1 MQRKRIWL
9 SAVLLILICFL
20 IGLIWH
26 QELTKIFVSHQIE
39 VNREEAAET
48 AGRLISHR
56 GACTLAP
63 ENSLPA
69 FRQAGELGYWGVE
82 CDVSVTKDGNFVLM
96 HDSTVNRTTN
106 GRGFVSHFTLE
117 EIRKLRIDVGANVR
131 YYMDLQV
138 PTLEEFLQICEGYD
152 MTPVIELKVLLED
165 ADYDTLVSILQR
177 AGMEDNALVI
187 SFDYEK
193 LKRLREK
200 SPVHTMLLSK
210 SPSKDTVDL
219 ALTLENCD
227 LGMDYRSCNRSL
239 VSYAQENGILLN
251 MYTVNDELIRRDLT
265 RWGIHFIT
273 TDLLKPE

>member
-1 MQRKRIWL
+1 MSR
-9 SAVLLILICFL
+9 
-20 IGLIWH
+20 
-26 QELTKIFVSHQIE
+26 QIE

-69 FRQAGELGYWGVE
+69 FRLAGELGYWGVE

-138 PTLEEFLQICEGYD
+138 PTLEEFLQICEEYD
-152 MTPVIELKVLLED
+152 MKPVIELKVLLED
-165 ADYDTLVSILQR
+165 ADYDTLVSILQQ

-239 VSYAQENGILLN
+239 VHYAQENGILLN
-251 MYTVNDELIRRDLT
+251 VYTVNDELIRRDLT

>member
-26 QELTKIFVSHQIE
+26 QELTKIFVSRQIE
-39 VNREEAAET
+39 ANREEAAET

-69 FRQAGELGYWGVE
+69 FRLAGELGYWGVE

-117 EIRKLRIDVGANVR
+117 EIRK
-131 YYMDLQV
+131 
-138 PTLEEFLQICEGYD
+138 
-152 MTPVIELKVLLED
+152 
-165 ADYDTLVSILQR
+165 
-177 AGMEDNALVI
+177 
-187 SFDYEK
+187 
-193 LKRLREK
+193 
-200 SPVHTMLLSK
+200 
-210 SPSKDTVDL
+210 
-219 ALTLENCD
+219 
-227 LGMDYRSCNRSL
+227 
-239 VSYAQENGILLN
+239 
-251 MYTVNDELIRRDLT
+251 
-265 RWGIHFIT
+265 
-273 TDLLKPE
+273 